1 MLASVIGIAVFL
13 ITATA
18 TFLWLRHR
26 ELLKKGGCI
35 TGTKT

>member
-1 MLASVIGIAVFL
+1 VAISVAAFL

-26 ELLKKGGCI
+26 DLIKKGDRLN
-35 TGTKT
+35 